1 METALIKLWLS
12 LGWFVLLLIAVYA
25 SYDAG
30 YQRAHDKQEL
40 EIKKCAE
47 EVSLACPNVTTYAV
61 MLEKENARLNKLCK
75 RKAQKSED

>member
-1 METALIKLWLS
+1 METTLTKLWLS
-12 LGWFVLLLIAVYA
+12 IGWFVLLVITGYA
-25 SYDAG
+25 SYDVG
-30 YQRAHDKQEL
+30 YQRAHDNQEL

-75 RKAQKSED
+75 RKAQKSEN